1 MNISKVSI
9 VMSTRQN
16 SSSQTKNVLRVIY
29 VPRNM
34 MKLAADWLKGVGAKA
49 VSRRTD
55 LDDVSADKYAIS
67 YTSREDAKGKFVG
80 AATILEQVPIEE
92 PAPKEKKVSK
102 EEKKTSKEER
112 PEKKT
117 HRSESSRSESRY
129 RDSDGKKER
138 RENKH

>member
-80 AATILEQVPIEE
+80 AASNSEQVAIEE
-92 PAPKEKKVSK
+92 PAPKEKKVPK
-102 EEKKTSKEER
+102 EEKKEER
-112 PEKKT
+112 PDKKT
-117 HRSESSRSESRY
+117 HRSETSRSESRH

-138 RENKH
+138 RESKH